1 MSSGTGV
8 LAEALSVPEPSL
20 SLVSSVLDW
29 FWFCLLLGLLR
40 SLADTA
46 GDDLAG
52 VLFWVFLRE
61 ERERACQSCVWP
73 AKEQTWAAHT
83 RASGTRSMGSERR
96 LWLP

>member
-29 FWFCLLLGLLR
+29 LWFCLLLLGLLR

-46 GDDLAG
+46 GDDLEG
-52 VLFWVFLRE
+52 VRFWVFLR
-61 ERERACQSCVWP
+61 ERERACQSCV
-73 AKEQTWAAHT
+73 
-83 RASGTRSMGSERR
+83 
-96 LWLP
+96 